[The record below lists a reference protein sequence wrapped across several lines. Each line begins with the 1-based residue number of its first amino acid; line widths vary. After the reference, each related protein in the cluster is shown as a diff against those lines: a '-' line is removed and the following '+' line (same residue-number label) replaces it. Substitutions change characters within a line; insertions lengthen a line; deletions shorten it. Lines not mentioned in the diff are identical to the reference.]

1 MKVKILGIS
10 GSPRHANTEFIVKE
24 ALASAEELPD
34 VETEYYSLAGKK
46 LNGCIMCAK
55 CHDPEATQDNPCPP
69 FPDDVV
75 ALSKKMVKSD
85 GMIIGTPVYVGA
97 ASAQLKMVFDRISS
111 FIEHGPFGHQALR
124 NKVVGAVTSAWDREG
139 GHCMA
144 IMDII
149 KYSILMDMI
158 VVGSGPERL
167 KTVCY
172 WGGAVIESYHA
183 DKPEPFWEG
192 VGTPE
197 EKRAV
202 KYDKLGLGS
211 VRRVGKRVAE
221 MAKVVKAGFEV
232 LPREQTYWPHGPLA
246 PDFYKEAHF
255 RWAKTEKP

>member
-1 MKVKILGIS
+1 MKVRILGIS
-10 GSPRHANTEFIVKE
+10 GSPRHGNTEFIVKE

-46 LNGCIMCAK
+46 LHGCIMCAK
-55 CHDPEATQDNPCPP
+55 CHDPNATQENPCPP

-75 ALSKKMVKSD
+75 ALSRRMLESD
-85 GMIIGTPVYVGA
+85 GMIIGTPVYVGG

-111 FIEHGPFGHQALR
+111 YIEHGPFGPQALR
-124 NKVVGAVTSAWDREG
+124 NKVVGVVASAWDREG

-144 IMDII
+144 IMDIV

-183 DKPEPFWEG
+183 FKPEPFWEG
-192 VGTPE
+192 VNTPE
-197 EKRAV
+197 ELNAV
-202 KYDKLGLGS
+202 KHDKLGLVS
-211 VRRVGKRVAE
+211 CKRLGKRVTE
-221 MAKVVKAGFEV
+221 MAKVIKAGFKS
-232 LPREQTYWPHGPLA
+232 LPREETYWPSGALA
-246 PDFYKEAHF
+246 LDFYKDASF
-255 RWAKTEKP
+255 RGPKTEKP